1 MAEAPAP
8 ANVQRSM
15 ASGSFDELIHPFML
29 DSVENFQLDGE
40 GPPRI
45 LEPGFSFDGI
55 GSAGLDSDGLFQG
68 SLGSGGSGS
77 LEDVMG
83 EMRKRTRPVGS
94 EAERRRTTRAATA
107 DARTKRKKAPDIDEE
122 DLRAAEALSQRR
134 EGMQSAQRR
143 KKMYVDF
150 LKQHHGDSKSE
161 EDLPPKKKAKRKPQ
175 SDEIDVHEA
184 SLRRALV
191 MNFFKYRSTGEVNGE
206 KWRDLVADDFQ
217 LMVPRA
223 PYRVVCG
230 QSLMPHTQRLTGIE
244 QLLDDTRSIHGLGE
258 MIRARCTLL
267 KQLDRNARR
276 AALHQA
282 QAEAARALQ
291 GADEA
296 LKARAVVAHAKEQ
309 LAADAE
315 QSDKSFGAIK
325 VLYQCNAR
333 EILVAGPLLMCAW
346 RFETSGLKRNGFPN
360 EVSVSGMLK
369 ARFREDEGSTK
380 LHRMELCFDCLSFA
394 QQLNAHGLLD
404 VAAVAQAAAR
414 ARASR
419 AAAEKPPPRKRAEAR
434 RKAQAAPGA
443 LDAQA
448 AALAT
453 QRQQQL
459 LAQCVPYV
467 ARPGVRPSIRRS
479 HVANFT
485 SRRNAPPRPAGQLLL
500 QARAPAPPPG
510 PRRGARGPEPRAAP
524 AAPRGGGRGAAR
536 AAAAVPRAAAE
547 LPVTLR
553 AARRATCGAPP
564 APAHEP
570 GGRPV
575 DGGILRGAGAGAARA
590 RAGARPVSRAR
601 S

>member
-8 ANVQRSM
+8 APANIQRSM

-83 EMRKRTRPVGS
+83 EMRKRTRPVGA

-150 LKQHHGDSKSE
+150 LKQHHGDSSKE
-161 EDLPPKKKAKRKPQ
+161 EDLPPQKKAKRKPQ

-184 SLRRALV
+184 SLRRALI
-191 MNFFKYRSTGEVNGE
+191 MNFLKYRSTCEVNGE

-223 PYRVVCG
+223 PYRVACG
-230 QSLMPHTQRLTGIE
+230 QSVTPNTQRLTGIE
-244 QLLDDTRSIHGLGE
+244 QLLDDTRSIHGLRE
-258 MIRARCTLL
+258 MIRARCTTL
-267 KQLDRNARR
+267 KHLDQNVRR
-276 AALHQA
+276 AVLHQA
-282 QAEAARALQ
+282 QAEATRALQ

-296 LKARAVVAHAKEQ
+296 LKARTVVAHAKEQ

-315 QSDKSFGAIK
+315 QSNKSFGAIK

-419 AAAEKPPPRKRAEAR
+419 AAAEKPPPRKRAKAR

-467 ARPGVRPSIRRS
+467 ARPGVRPSLAWTRPD
-479 HVANFT
+479 
-485 SRRNAPPRPAGQLLL
+485 PPRPAGQLLL

-536 AAAAVPRAAAE
+536 AAAAVAGAAAAVPRAAAK
-547 LPVTLR
+547 LPVALR

-564 APAHEP
+564 APPMNPAAAQ
-570 GGRPV
+570 
-575 DGGILRGAGAGAARA
+575 LMAAYFAAQARGPPAPAPAPA
-590 RAGARPVSRAR
+590 P
-601 S
+601 